1 MAKSKSK
8 KIDTEQV
15 LTAEVNQTFVPIHKK
30 YKPIPKFNGKC
41 KNC

>member
-8 KIDTEQV
+8 S
-15 LTAEVNQTFVPIHKK
+15 VNETQISTDKTQTVFVPINKK

-41 KNC
+41 PNC